1 MPKPALGPQRRTNA
15 IIWFAAIF
23 CAIVAI
29 AVVAIGLFVIIS
41 YLVIH
46 PTTPTVSV
54 SYANLD
60 KFNYNQL
67 GILDVQVRIVI
78 KAKNGNVKNHAEF
91 YGLVLALNFHGLPVA
106 KLVNKPFN
114 VKKNDSREFVYEVKA
129 DQIPLR
135 SVYRDYVQSSLTKN
149 EVSFEMKGK
158 VKTRWRVWVVGSV
171 KFSLNM
177 DCDLQFFMPNGSFTY
192 RSPCSSKSS

>member
-15 IIWFAAIF
+15 IIWFAAIV
-23 CAIVAI
+23 C
-29 AVVAIGLFVIIS
+29 AVVAVAVIAIGLFVIIS
-41 YLVIH
+41 YLV
-46 PTTPTVSV
+46 S
-54 SYANLD
+54 L
-60 KFNYNQL
+60 
-67 GILDVQVRIVI
+67 VI
-78 KAKNGNVKNHAEF
+78 KAKNDNVKNHAEF

-106 KLVNKPFN
+106 KLVNAPFN
-114 VKKNDSREFVYEVKA
+114 VKKNDSREFVYVVKS

-135 SVYRDYVQSSLTKN
+135 SVYRDYVQSSLAKK

-158 VKTRWRVWVVGSV
+158 VKTRWRVWVAGSV

-177 DCDLQFFMPNGSFTY
+177 DCDLQFFVPNGSFTY